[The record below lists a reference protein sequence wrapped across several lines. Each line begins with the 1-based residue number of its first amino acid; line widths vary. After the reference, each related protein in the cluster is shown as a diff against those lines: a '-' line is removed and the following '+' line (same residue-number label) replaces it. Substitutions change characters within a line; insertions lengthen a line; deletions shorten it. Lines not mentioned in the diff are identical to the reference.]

1 MKIAYILSSLSNS
14 GPILVAYDLVKLM
27 VEHGHIVKV
36 YYFVDK
42 VNLDF
47 PCPTERITMSSCIA
61 VEHYDVIHCHGLR
74 PDLYMLLHNPLWHK
88 VPVCSTIH
96 SYMFR
101 DHAYTYGKYRSYLTT
116 LFVLASTL
124 RDDKVILLSKDMKE
138 YYKPYLPKR
147 KLTYAYNTRICDSSK
162 HLTPSEKEELLTFK
176 GNSELLCSVSGLNS
190 RKGLSQIIKALP
202 LLPNVKYCMVGDGA
216 ERQRLEQQAKALG
229 VSDRVLFVG
238 AKPAGYRYLPYA
250 DIFVMPSYSEGF
262 PLAMLEAACFSKTV
276 VCSDLPIFREVFND
290 DEIVVHTLDDN
301 VSLVEAIRKAMTNK
315 TTLGNAIHKRYIE
328 CYSPEC
334 FYQRH
339 IEIYE
344 GLINK
349 IQK

>member
-36 YYFVDK
+36 YYFDDK
-42 VNLDF
+42 INLDF
-47 PCPTERITMSSCIA
+47 PCSTEKIKMTSNITIDN
-61 VEHYDVIHCHGLR
+61 YDVIHCHGLR

-101 DHAYTYGKYRSYLTT
+101 DHAYTYGKYRSYLTS
-116 LFVLASTL
+116 LLVLASTL
-124 RDDKVILLSKDMKE
+124 RDDKVVLLSKDMME
-138 YYKPYLPKR
+138 YYKPYLPTR
-147 KLTYAYNTRICDSSK
+147 KLTYAYNTRICETTKQLSDS
-162 HLTPSEKEELLTFK
+162 ERNELLNFK
-176 GNSELLCSVSGLNS
+176 GNHVLLCSVSGLNR

-202 LLPNVKYCMVGDGA
+202 LLHNVKYCVVGDGA
-216 ERQRLEQQAKALG
+216 ERQSLEQQAKTLG

-262 PLAMLEAACFSKTV
+262 PLAMLEAACFSTAV

-290 DEIVVHTLDDN
+290 DEIVVHTLDDTD
-301 VSLVEAIRKAMTNK
+301 SLVRAIRKAIASK
-315 TTLGNAIHKRYIE
+315 AAFGNAIHKTYME

-334 FYQRH
+334 FYKRH

-349 IQK
+349 IHK